1 MDELST
7 GTSGCPVVS
16 ALWNKVFSFQS
27 PKMGAGDPFSALL
40 VSENLIAARLW
51 ELLSLRIQQ
60 STEAQR
66 WKLWKMPWEKNISLG
81 ELG

>member
-7 GTSGCPVVS
+7 GTSGRPVVS

-40 VSENLIAARLW
+40 VSENLIAAQLW
-51 ELLSLRIQQ
+51 ELLPLRIPQ
-60 STEAQR
+60 STEAQG
-66 WKLWKMPWEKNISLG
+66 WKSWKMQWKNISLG
-81 ELG
+81 GLG